1 MSRQIRNGDVAAAQR
16 WQNRAIE
23 LGLLLTLPAAAALV
37 TIAGPIIHVLFQR
50 GAFDAH
56 AAASTAGALA
66 AFSIGLPAYVLIKV
80 LAPAFFAREDTRTPV
95 IVAAVCLVFNVLLIL
110 LMIGQLAHVGIALAT
125 ALANWLNAAILTVLL
140 WRRRYFQP
148 DRRLLRRLP
157 RMLAATAIM
166 AAALVVLPGLLGA
179 WPSVVRL
186 AAVIAAAGA
195 LFVLAAQLLGATDLR
210 ELAGE
215 LRPPRA

>member
-1 MSRQIRNGDVAAAQR
+1 M
-16 WQNRAIE
+16 
-23 LGLLLTLPAAAALV
+23 
-37 TIAGPIIHVLFQR
+37 
-50 GAFDAH
+50 
-56 AAASTAGALA
+56 
-66 AFSIGLPAYVLIKV
+66 
-80 LAPAFFAREDTRTPV
+80 
-95 IVAAVCLVFNVLLIL
+95 
-110 LMIGQLAHVGIALAT
+110 
-125 ALANWLNAAILTVLL
+125 LL

-157 RMLAATAIM
+157 RMLVATGIM

-210 ELAGE
+210 ELARE